1 MSAARDLA
9 WLRTSSA
16 ATVTRADVA
25 ALLEVDER
33 TVTRAVDAGQL
44 PSLRIG
50 RRVLIPRV
58 PLLALLDG
66 HPQTTAAP

>member
-1 MSAARDLA
+1 MTRDLA
-9 WLRTSSA
+9 WLRSSTA

-25 ALLEVDER
+25 VLLDVDER

-50 RRVLIPRV
+50 RRVLIPRM
-58 PLLALLDG
+58 PLLALLEG
-66 HPQTTAAP
+66 RSQTATGS

>member
-1 MSAARDLA
+1 MSAPALPRRNLE
-9 WLRTSSA
+9 WLRASAA

-25 ALLEVDER
+25 ALLDVDER

-58 PLLALLDG
+58 PLLALLEG
-66 HPQTTAAP
+66 QAA

>member
-1 MSAARDLA
+1 MIRDLD
-9 WLRTSSA
+9 WLRASTS

-25 ALLEVDER
+25 ELLDVDER
-33 TVTRAVDAGQL
+33 TVTRAVEAGQL

-58 PLLALLDG
+58 PLLALLEG
-66 HPQTTAAP
+66 RPTAAAAP

>member
-1 MSAARDLA
+1 MTRDLT
-9 WLRTSSA
+9 WLRSSAA

-25 ALLEVDER
+25 ELLDVDER

-66 HPQTTAAP
+66 LPQAATAH